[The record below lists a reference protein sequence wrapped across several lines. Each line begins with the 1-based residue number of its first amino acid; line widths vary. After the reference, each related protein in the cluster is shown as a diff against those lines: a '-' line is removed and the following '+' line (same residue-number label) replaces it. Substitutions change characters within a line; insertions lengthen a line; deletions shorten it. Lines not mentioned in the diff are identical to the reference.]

1 MQHGI
6 PRTILHGCIS
16 RSLHY
21 KTAYSSM
28 QRLLLEQ
35 EEYFAHWILG
45 QEALNYTPTHVQ
57 VRAIATGILK

>member
-1 MQHGI
+1 
-6 PRTILHGCIS
+6 
-16 RSLHY
+16 
-21 KTAYSSM
+21 M
-28 QRLLLEQ
+28 QRLSLEQ